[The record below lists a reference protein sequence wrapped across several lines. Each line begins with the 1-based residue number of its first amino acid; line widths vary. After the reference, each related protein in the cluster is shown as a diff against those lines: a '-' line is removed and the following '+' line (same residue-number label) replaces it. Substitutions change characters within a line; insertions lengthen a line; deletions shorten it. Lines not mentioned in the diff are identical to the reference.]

1 MTAKNA
7 QTTVRKATKR
17 KGLKNT
23 KALEAL
29 RKSEEKYRFLFD
41 AAPVGIGI
49 ADIEGNVLDANRVM
63 QEMSGYTLEELRKIG
78 VGATYVDPGERK
90 LLIRE
95 LAENGCVQDLEIRLK
110 RKDGTI
116 YSALLNVDLLN
127 IGGERFLI
135 TTARDITERR
145 HAEDTLKQSEE
156 KYRMVVE
163 NIQDGVFI
171 IQDAKIR
178 YVNEAFARTA
188 GYKTEEMVGREFGKF
203 IAPEDLEFVVD
214 RYQRRLKGEDVPE
227 EYEFHGLR
235 KDGTR
240 ILANVKIVLT
250 NYQGKIAS
258 MGIARDITRQKIA
271 EKALQESEKKYSTLV
286 EKGNDGIVIVQ
297 DGMLKFVNTRM
308 AQITGFNIKDAIGKP
323 FIDFIYPDFK
333 GFVLARYNRRIAGE
347 DVPNKCEIGLISKDG
362 RNIPVEVNASLI
374 EYDGRLAEMGIIR
387 DITEHKQVEKALES
401 AIAKAEEEK
410 NKSNAII
417 SAIGDGIIIQD
428 TDYKITYQNQIQNDL
443 FGDRVGEYCYR
454 TYGGRNTICG
464 GCPVE
469 LSLKDGKIHRAEKK
483 MDTDRG
489 TSYFEFTTSPLRDS
503 TGKIVAGIKVVRDIT
518 NRRRAEEK
526 IREAERFLESIFAS
540 IQDGIGIIDKD
551 LNIIRTNPTAEK
563 WYPRNLPL
571 VGSKCYK
578 AYHSRSEPC
587 EACPAIKTL
596 KTGESAHEVVEKSG
610 PHGENIGWVEIYSF
624 PMIDSATGQMRG
636 AIEYVRDITER
647 KRTEEELRL
656 YSNAVEEAPD
666 GFQIVNLDGH
676 IVYSNKAVE
685 KIYGFSRLEL
695 NGKHVNELNVDPRF
709 ATRVILPAIQ
719 DTGTWAGELM
729 VKHKDGREIPI
740 WLTTS
745 MVKDAGGKPIAMVGV
760 MRDITERKRAEE
772 ALQESEARYRTLF
785 ESAGDAIFILEA
797 EGEKAGHIVAANQS
811 AAEMHGYSTNE
822 LLAMKITQL
831 DTPDVARVAPQLI
844 QRMLGGERMKKDIY
858 HCRKD
863 GTVFPVEMNAGL
875 LELGDHKYILAFDRD
890 ITERKLAEEAIKKYT
905 KELEESNRMKELF
918 IDIMHHDL
926 LNPLNTANGYIE
938 ILKESETN
946 PERIAY
952 LETVKRNL
960 VKGMDLIDHATRY
973 SRLEGL
979 ESVEL
984 KYTDLK
990 VIIEKVIET
999 LAPLAAGEEMKIENN
1014 ITQSMPARCN
1024 KIIEDVFDNFI
1035 SNAIKYASRGKK
1047 VVLDGEESV
1056 KFWRIKI
1063 IDFGEGINDTDKA
1076 RIFER
1081 FNRMDKT
1088 GVKGSGLGLAI
1099 AMRIVELHNGRTW
1112 VEDNPE
1118 GGAVFVVEIPKYLDQ
1133 VH

>member
-7 QTTVRKATKR
+7 QNTARKATKR
-17 KGLKNT
+17 KNLKNT

-41 AAPVGIGI
+41 AASVGIGI
-49 ADIEGNVLDANRVM
+49 ADLEGNILDANRVI
-63 QEMSGYTLEELRKIG
+63 QEMSGYTLEELRKTG
-78 VGATYVDPGERK
+78 VGATYVDPEERK
-90 LLIRE
+90 LLIRA
-95 LAENGCVQDLEIRLK
+95 LVENGNVRDLEVRLK

-116 YSALLNVDLLN
+116 YSALMNVDLLD
-127 IGGERFLI
+127 IGGQRLLI
-135 TTARDITERR
+135 TTARDITERKR
-145 HAEDTLKQSEE
+145 AEDTLLQSEE
-156 KYRMVVE
+156 KYRMLVE

-171 IQDAKIR
+171 IQDAKIQ
-178 YVNEAFARTA
+178 YVNEAFARTT
-188 GYKTEEMVGREFGKF
+188 GYKIEEIIGREFGEF
-203 IAPEDLEFVVD
+203 VAPEDMEFVIN
-214 RYQRRLKGEDVPE
+214 RYHRRLNGENVPN

-235 KDGTR
+235 KDGTK
-240 ILANVKIVLT
+240 ILANMKIVLI
-250 NYQGKIAS
+250 NYHGKIAS

-297 DGMLKFVNTRM
+297 DGRLKFVNSMM
-308 AQITGFNIKDAIGKP
+308 AEITGFKITDAIGKP
-323 FIDFIYPDFK
+323 FIDFISPDFK
-333 GFVLARYNRRIAGE
+333 GFVLARYKRRMAGE
-347 DVPNKCEIGLISKDG
+347 DVPNKCEIGIISKDG
-362 RNIPVEVNASLI
+362 KNIPVEINASLI
-374 EYDGRLAEMGIIR
+374 EYDGRPAEMAIIR
-387 DITEHKQVEKALES
+387 DITERKQVEKALGS
-401 AIAKAEEEK
+401 AIARAEEEK

-443 FGDRVGEYCYR
+443 FGDRVGEYCYK
-454 TYGGRNTICG
+454 TYGGKDTICK

-483 MDTDRG
+483 VVTDGG

-503 TGKIVAGIKVVRDIT
+503 TGNIIAGIKVVRDIT
-518 NRRRAEEK
+518 DRRRAEEK

-551 LNIIRTNPTAEK
+551 MNIIRTNPTAEK
-563 WYPRNLPL
+563 WYPHNVPL
-571 VGSKCYK
+571 VGKKCYE

-587 EACPAIKTL
+587 EVCPAIKTL
-596 KTGESAHEVVEKSG
+596 KTGESAHEVVQKSG

-695 NGKHVNELNVDPRF
+695 NGKHVNELNVDPWF
-709 ATRVILPAIQ
+709 ATRVILPSIR
-719 DTGTWAGELM
+719 DTGTWEGELM

-745 MVKDAGGKPIAMVGV
+745 MVKDTSGKPIALVGV
-760 MRDITERKRAEE
+760 IRDITERKRAEE
-772 ALQESEARYRTLF
+772 VLQESETRYRMLF
-785 ESAGDAIFILEA
+785 ENASDAIFILDS
-797 EGEKAGHIVAANQS
+797 EGEKAGRIVAANQA
-811 AAEMHGYSTNE
+811 AAEMDGYSINE
-822 LLAMKITQL
+822 LLAMKITEL

-844 QRMLGGERMKKDIY
+844 QRMLEGEKIKKDIY

-875 LELGDHKYILAFDRD
+875 LELGNHKYILAFDRD

-960 VKGMDLIDHATRY
+960 VKGMDLIDSATRY
-973 SRLEGL
+973 SRLESL
-979 ESVEL
+979 ESIEL

-1014 ITQSMPARCN
+1014 ITRSMPARCN

-1047 VVLDGEESV
+1047 VVLEGEDSV
-1056 KFWRIKI
+1056 KSWRIKI

-1081 FNRMDKT
+1081 FNRMDKI

-1118 GGAVFVVEIPKYLDQ
+1118 GGAVFVVEMPKI
-1133 VH
+1133 